1 MHVSRTFT
9 VSTPIIEV
17 FDYLSDF
24 ENTNEWDPGTIET
37 RRSAGDGGLGT
48 TYSNRSQFMGRE
60 VELAYET
67 IGYRRPEFFS
77 ARGANKTATAT
88 DSMTFSETG
97 KGTQIEYRAD
107 FEFRGIARF
116 LAPLVVG
123 RKLEALA
130 DETVGQI
137 RATLEGR
144 RTS

>member
-1 MHVSRTFT
+1 MHVARTLT
-9 VSTPIIEV
+9 VSTPITEV
-17 FDYLSDF
+17 FDYLSNF

-37 RRSAGDGGLGT
+37 RRTAGDGGLGT
-48 TYSNRSQFMGRE
+48 TYSNRSQFMGRA
-60 VELAYET
+60 VELTYET

-88 DSMTFSETG
+88 DSMTFTETG

-107 FEFRGIARF
+107 FEFSGIVRF
-116 LAPLVVG
+116 IAPLVVG

-130 DETVGQI
+130 DETVGNI
-137 RATLEGR
+137 RTTLEGR